1 MECNM
6 RIYLLKANAGDCFLL
21 DFDNGSCVLIDGGY
35 KSTYTIQLKQLL
47 MELNNAGKHLE
58 YLILT
63 HYDSDHIRGLLALLE
78 ENGKH
83 DNEQIIHIE
92 NILCNGFSVFCKKTR
107 SSTVFPYYTKDNTRE
122 EISAHEQ
129 YDFETLCLTNGYK
142 INSCVG
148 GRVLSQGDILE
159 GKEYKIK
166 ILTPTLSQL
175 NELGCHLRNE
185 LIKNK
190 YSLSPLNFQNLS
202 MYIQEEP
209 PVNKVENISS
219 TYYDDISKWKRYLD
233 KGPTLNLVNQCS
245 LSFEIQFNE
254 KHLLFCGDSDMN
266 VAKHLLRK
274 EYDIIKLSHHGTY
287 HGNQCFIEPQ
297 PIIATNYIISTNGT
311 HASREHPSRKLLSE
325 IITLPHKKNLY
336 FNYDITRVKNEIYHL
351 LNNTK
356 QKKKYKF
363 EYKTDYRYF
372 DV

>member
-1 MECNM
+1 M

-63 HYDSDHIRGLLALLE
+63 HYDSDHIRGLLTLLE

-83 DNEQIIHIE
+83 DNEQIIHIK
-92 NILCNGFSVFCKKTR
+92 NILCNGFSGFCKKTR

-159 GKEYKIK
+159 GKEYIIK

-175 NELGCHLRNE
+175 NKLGRHLQKELKR
-185 LIKNK
+185 NK
-190 YSLSPLNFQNLS
+190 YSLSQLSFQNLS
-202 MYIQEEP
+202 MFIQEAP
-209 PVNKVENISS
+209 PISKVETISS
-219 TYYDDISKWKRYLD
+219 TYYDDINKWKKYLD
-233 KGPTLNLVNQCS
+233 KGPILNLVNQCS

-254 KHLLFCGDSDMN
+254 KHLLFCGDSDMS
-266 VAKHLLRK
+266 VAKPLLRDK
-274 EYDIIKLSHHGTY
+274 YDVIKLSHHGTY
-287 HGNQCFIEPQ
+287 HGNKCFIEHAPVTT
-297 PIIATNYIISTNGT
+297 TNYIISTNGVYLG
-311 HASREHPSRKLLSE
+311 REHPNRKLLSE
-325 IITLPHKKNLY
+325 IITLPHKKKLY
-336 FNYDITRVKNEIYHL
+336 FNYDISKVKNGMYYL
-351 LNNTK
+351 LNSEEQQN
-356 QKKKYKF
+356 KYNFSYMSDYYYF
-363 EYKTDYRYF
+363 EL
-372 DV
+372 